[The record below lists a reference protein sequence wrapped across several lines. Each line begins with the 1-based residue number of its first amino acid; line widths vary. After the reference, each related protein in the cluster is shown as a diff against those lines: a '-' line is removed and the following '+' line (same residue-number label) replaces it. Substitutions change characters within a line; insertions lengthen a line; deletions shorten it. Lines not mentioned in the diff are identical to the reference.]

1 MKRAFALLAAL
12 LALVPILVQAQ
23 DKVYTEG
30 AVMEVTSVRVKDG
43 QWDAYMGYLKDKY
56 KPLLEEEKKA
66 GLILDYGIYATSPRS
81 PHDPNLYLSVVYANL
96 GAMDGLEDKTEPL
109 ANKVL
114 GQTRAQGEK
123 AYADRST
130 LREILGSEL
139 IRELKLK

>member
-1 MKRAFALLAAL
+1 
-12 LALVPILVQAQ
+12 
-23 DKVYTEG
+23 
-30 AVMEVTSVRVKDG
+30 
-43 QWDAYMGYLKDKY
+43 
-56 KPLLEEEKKA
+56 
-66 GLILDYGIYATSPRS
+66 
-81 PHDPNLYLSVVYANL
+81 
-96 GAMDGLEDKTEPL
+96 MDGLDDKTEPL